1 MPRKWKNSD
10 DMSYFVDKTIDSR
23 LEKLRYELIK
33 DYSKNKYNKKNNNK
47 KSYSNN
53 KRYTPKNNNG
63 K

>member
-10 DMSYFVDKTIDSR
+10 DANYFVDKATDSR
-23 LEKLRYELIK
+23 LDKLRYELIK

-47 KSYSNN
+47 KNYN
-53 KRYTPKNNNG
+53 KRYTPKNNNI